1 MAVTTRR
8 SDLPPG
14 WRLIKARSGLLTT
27 TFYISPTGRRYS
39 SLIEVHRHIAAAR
52 EAASSSQSE
61 DGR

>member
-8 SDLPPG
+8 GDLPPG

-39 SLIEVHRHIAAAR
+39 SLLEVHKHIAATR

-61 DGR
+61 ADR